1 MLLADSVHPATAD
14 GTVWVDRF
22 TGPKGAAIVGGM
34 FNLFTDADGLYRR
47 KMLYSLPFHASDG
60 RFLILA
66 GYKEVWD
73 HGHFDVWD
81 STTTLY
87 TSLVD
92 GDDPDRPTLASGV
105 LKLNLPM
112 FARQLTT
119 MRITGAR
126 SAYSSLKGLS
136 SFGGFFAGTLFDV
149 FVRARLDA

>member
-1 MLLADSVHPATAD
+1 
-14 GTVWVDRF
+14 
-22 TGPKGAAIVGGM
+22 M

-47 KMLYSLPFHASDG
+47 KMLYSLPFHAADG
-60 RFLILA
+60 RLLILQ
-66 GYKEVWD
+66 GDKEVWD
-73 HGHFDVWD
+73 HGHFDVWG

-92 GDDPDRPTLASGV
+92 GDDPDRPTLATGV

-126 SAYSSLKGLS
+126 NGYANLKGLS
-136 SFGGFFAGTLFDV
+136 SFGGFFAGNAFRRIRPSPAGR
-149 FVRARLDA
+149 VRRHVAHKGEPCQSRRTASTTWWLKISTR